1 MDATVALGW
10 IIAASGFC
18 TLLGATV
25 GYYAAQVQQEQKL
38 RTTNRKLNNL

>member
-1 MDATVALGW
+1 MDETVALGW
-10 IIAASGFC
+10 IVVASGLC

>member
-1 MDATVALGW
+1 MDETMALGW
-10 IIAASGFC
+10 IIVAGSLG